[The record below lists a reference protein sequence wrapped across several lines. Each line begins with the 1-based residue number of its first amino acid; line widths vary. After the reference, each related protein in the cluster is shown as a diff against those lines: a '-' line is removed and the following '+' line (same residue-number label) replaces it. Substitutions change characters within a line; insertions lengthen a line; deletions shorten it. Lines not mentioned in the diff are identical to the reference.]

1 MTEGSFVR
9 RLRRPQV
16 RGKYL
21 FVGNQKLLVRG
32 TTYGTFR
39 PDAHGNEY
47 GTRDQ
52 VERDLVAIAANGFNA
67 LRTYTVP
74 PRWLLDTAERHGL
87 RVMVGL
93 PWEQHVAFLDE
104 PARCDAIEQRVRTAV
119 SSCAGHPAVLMY
131 AVGNEIPAPI
141 VRWHGRRRVERFL
154 ERLCRAVRSEDPAAL
169 VTYVNYPTTEY
180 LELPFLDL
188 ACFNVYLES
197 QERLTAYLARL
208 QNLVGDRPL
217 IMSEIGL
224 DSRRH
229 GLARQARSLYWQVR
243 TTFAA
248 GAAGAF
254 VFAWTDKWHRGG
266 HDIDDWDFGLTRR
279 DRRPKPALAAA
290 RQAMAEAPFARDG
303 RLPRISVVVCTYNG
317 ARTIRDTCEG
327 LRRLDYPNFE
337 VIVVN
342 DGSTDR
348 TVDIVEEYGFRVI
361 SGENRGLSH
370 ARNVGTPRRDGRDR
384 RLHRRRRLSRPGL
397 AAVSRRRLRRV
408 PPRRHRGPEHPAAGR
423 RPGGRGRRQ
432 RARRTDSRPPL
443 RPGSRAHP
451 RLQHGVPPVGAAGD
465 RGIRPPVPNRRRRRG
480 HLLAAARAGVDAR
493 LPSGRRRVASP
504 PQLGAHVLEAAEGVR
519 TRRGAAR
526 AQVAREVQRRRTRQ
540 LGGKPLRAGAAP
552 GRS

>member
-39 PDAHGNEY
+39 PDARGNDY

-74 PRWLLDTAERHGL
+74 PRWLLDTAERYGL

-104 PARCDAIEQRVRTAV
+104 PARCDAIERRVRTAV
-119 SSCAGHPAVLMY
+119 RSCAGHPAVLMY

-154 ERLCRAVRSEDPAAL
+154 ERLCRAVRSEDPEAL

-224 DSRRH
+224 DSRR
-229 GLARQARSLYWQVR
+229 
-243 TTFAA
+243 
-248 GAAGAF
+248 
-254 VFAWTDKWHRGG
+254 
-266 HDIDDWDFGLTRR
+266 
-279 DRRPKPALAAA
+279 
-290 RQAMAEAPFARDG
+290 
-303 RLPRISVVVCTYNG
+303 NG
-317 ARTIRDTCEG
+317 A
-327 LRRLDYPNFE
+327 
-337 VIVVN
+337 
-342 DGSTDR
+342 
-348 TVDIVEEYGFRVI
+348 
-361 SGENRGLSH
+361 
-370 ARNVGTPRRDGRDR
+370 
-384 RLHRRRRLSRPGL
+384 
-397 AAVSRRRLRRV
+397 
-408 PPRRHRGPEHPAAGR
+408 
-423 RPGGRGRRQ
+423 
-432 RARRTDSRPPL
+432 
-443 RPGSRAHP
+443 
-451 RLQHGVPPVGAAGD
+451 
-465 RGIRPPVPNRRRRRG
+465 
-480 HLLAAARAGVDAR
+480 
-493 LPSGRRRVASP
+493 
-504 PQLGAHVLEAAEGVR
+504 
-519 TRRGAAR
+519 
-526 AQVAREVQRRRTRQ
+526 
-540 LGGKPLRAGAAP
+540 
-552 GRS
+552 